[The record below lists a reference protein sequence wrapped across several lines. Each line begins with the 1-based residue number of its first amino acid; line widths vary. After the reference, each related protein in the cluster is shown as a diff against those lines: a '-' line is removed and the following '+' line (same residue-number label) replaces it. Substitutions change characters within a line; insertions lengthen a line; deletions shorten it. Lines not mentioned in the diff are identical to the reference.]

1 MFWSFFFLLLLL
13 SPCSFC
19 HFSHSC
25 SACFNSHYFC
35 SSGSIPYFQFFF
47 HWLTCEAWVFCHTP
61 FAPKQDLSLF
71 FILNILVLDF
81 CCDNVLGAILC
92 CQSHLLQMIISL
104 YGLSFAAF
112 PVVFCLFSYYYLP
125 LVLCILHQL
134 YCYSFLVFHEQ
145 NWHFGKSK
153 PRDYFSIAWGKAL
166 SRENST
172 DRRAKILRLLWK
184 GKLQEGSL
192 QNTSFFHFCL
202 LQDRSAVLLL
212 LMLQYSGVRSL
223 VTGWCAWC
231 ASGFIAA
238 VPYLVVWC
246 CRLHM
251 LWVLEHLSLSNRKH
265 LVPGRI
271 FSLCR
276 VKVAHV
282 SMCFSCAFCIRP
294 DF

>member
-1 MFWSFFFLLLLL
+1 ML
-13 SPCSFC
+13 SVTFVADDNL
-19 HFSHSC
+19 FV
-25 SACFNSHYFC
+25 
-35 SSGSIPYFQFFF
+35 
-47 HWLTCEAWVFCHTP
+47 WP
-61 FAPKQDLSLF
+61 F
-71 FILNILVLDF
+71 F
-81 CCDNVLGAILC
+81 CCISRCILPILI
-92 CQSHLLQMIISL
+92 LL
-104 YGLSFAAF
+104 FAS
-112 PVVFCLFSYYYLP
+112 C
-125 LVLCILHQL
+125 LCILHQL

-153 PRDYFSIAWGKAL
+153 PRDYFSIARGKAL

-238 VPYLVVWC
+238 VPYLVV
-246 CRLHM
+246 
-251 LWVLEHLSLSNRKH
+251 
-265 LVPGRI
+265 
-271 FSLCR
+271 
-276 VKVAHV
+276 
-282 SMCFSCAFCIRP
+282 
-294 DF
+294 